1 MLWICLIIN
10 SGSKIVYLCIFSSC
24 RNTCCG
30 SAQQLNKSKSDEGFI
45 YDKSVKD
52 QNTLLKNHFEIMKWY
67 VVSPW
72 KILWIVTHGNN
83 KAQIHTKIVL
93 WTNNIFVKKNPNTNI
108 VRRVIESRFYGSA
121 CKLSGR
127 PGVLTLKIAVG
138 RPELHSRS
146 SVGRPDL
153 LPLNLSL
160 TLRPFSTSFEVHQ
173 PSK

>member
-1 MLWICLIIN
+1 MKCWSAKVQHYIVDEYHRCILFQTMYINISEMLWICLIIN

-24 RNTCCG
+24 RKTCCG

-52 QNTLLKNHFEIMKWY
+52 QNTLLTNHFEIMKWY

-108 VRRVIESRFYGSA
+108 VRRVIESRFYG
-121 CKLSGR
+121 
-127 PGVLTLKIAVG
+127 
-138 RPELHSRS
+138 
-146 SVGRPDL
+146 
-153 LPLNLSL
+153 
-160 TLRPFSTSFEVHQ
+160 
-173 PSK
+173 

>member
-1 MLWICLIIN
+1 MKNSILADQVRFVSSKKVFNEVFLHTGLFNNEVLVGKSSTLYRRRISQMHFISNNVNKYQRNVMDLPNYKFRQQNCL
-10 SGSKIVYLCIFSSC
+10 LCIFSSC
-24 RNTCCG
+24 RKTCCG

-93 WTNNIFVKKNPNTNI
+93 WTNNIFVKK
-108 VRRVIESRFYGSA
+108 
-121 CKLSGR
+121 
-127 PGVLTLKIAVG
+127 KIQTQILWG
-138 RPELHSRS
+138 E
-146 SVGRPDL
+146 
-153 LPLNLSL
+153 
-160 TLRPFSTSFEVHQ
+160 
-173 PSK
+173 